1 MPDTPYTPIT
11 PCSSPQQPACPQHK
25 HKQRPPR
32 SPHSVLA
39 PLAGSFKIRAR
50 KLVYTQ
56 QHVFPTPL
64 DLGLPLQPA
73 RASQHVDVDVDAHAA
88 REAFHTLCLQTD

>member
-1 MPDTPYTPIT
+1 MPDTPRT
-11 PCSSPQQPACPQHK
+11 PCTSPQHQKCPQHK

-50 KLVYTQ
+50 KLVYT
-56 QHVFPTPL
+56 HKHIFPPPL

-73 RASQHVDVDVDAHAA
+73 RASQHVDVDAHAA